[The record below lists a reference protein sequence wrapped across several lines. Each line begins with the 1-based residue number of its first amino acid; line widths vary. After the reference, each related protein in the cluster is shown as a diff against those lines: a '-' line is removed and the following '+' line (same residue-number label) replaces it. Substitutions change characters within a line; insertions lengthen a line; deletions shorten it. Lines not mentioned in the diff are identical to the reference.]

1 MTEVNIRK
9 IRPRE
14 MDKAYEL
21 VRELAIYE
29 KAEDSFT
36 IGIDEYKEQFDEQ
49 LFQILVAEDKGSI
62 IGMALFYPTFS
73 TWKGKM
79 MYLEDFVVKE
89 SYRKK
94 GVGQLLF
101 DAFIESSK
109 AQNCKL
115 VKWQVLDWNEP
126 AINFYKKN
134 KATIEDEWLSCKIF
148 I

>member
-1 MTEVNIRK
+1 MTDLIVRK
-9 IRPRE
+9 IKPEE
-14 MDKAYEL
+14 MDDAYTL

-29 KAEDSFT
+29 KAEASFT
-36 IGIDEYKEQFDEQ
+36 IDIGEYHEQFKEG
-49 LFQILVAEDKGSI
+49 LFQILVAEYKGNI
-62 IGMALFYPTFS
+62 IGMALYYPTFS

-89 SYRKK
+89 SYRKT
-94 GVGQLLF
+94 GIGQLLF
-101 DAFIESSK
+101 NAFIQSSK
-109 AQNCKL
+109 EQNCKL

-134 KATIEDEWLSCKIF
+134 KAIIEDEWLSCKIF